1 MPRRKP
7 NTPQQTHDRARARV
21 AKRIEKLLATMP
33 TNQPIASDAI
43 LKERLK
49 EAEAARLALP
59 KQQQDKIP
67 PYKMPEQERT

>member
-1 MPRRKP
+1 
-7 NTPQQTHDRARARV
+7 
-21 AKRIEKLLATMP
+21 MP